1 MNDLFAFTVISL
13 LLVIS
18 PGPNSVLIV
27 KTVSH
32 RGKQAGIENI
42 TGLVAAT
49 FIHGAISVFG
59 LSAVILQS
67 AQLFLI
73 IKLFGAAYLLY
84 LGIKTIYGTFTGD
97 KKVKN
102 NAAIP
107 DNNRKNTYQNF
118 TEGFLT
124 QILNPKVSLFYL
136 AAFPQFLDLENHNHL
151 DAFVLVGIHA
161 TIIFFW
167 FLSMSIGLSKIRSLT
182 KKSTMGE
189 WIQRISGCVLLYFSS
204 VLITQEVRK

>member
-1 MNDLFAFTVISL
+1 MNELFAFTIISL

-27 KTVSH
+27 KTVS
-32 RGKQAGIENI
+32 RGGKQAGIENI

-73 IKLFGAAYLLY
+73 IKLLGAAYLLY

-97 KKVKN
+97 KKVN
-102 NAAIP
+102 NTTAMSVSS
-107 DNNRKNTYQNF
+107 RKNTCQNF
-118 TEGFLT
+118 MEGFLT

-136 AAFPQFLDLENHNHL
+136 AAFPQFLDLENHNYL

-161 TIIFFW
+161 TIIFLW
-167 FLSMSIGLSKIRSLT
+167 FLGMSIGLSKIKSLT
-182 KKSTMGE
+182 NQNAIGQ

-204 VLITQEVRK
+204 VLITQEVKN